1 MPSANTTDGTND
13 CAAIEAGH
21 TSDALTDLTG
31 NPSFTVSLDEMQTE
45 IVDGSLWKSI
55 LEWSSNG
62 FMMGCGSHSG
72 SDTNHNDL
80 GIVLGHAFSV
90 LDVKDVDN
98 IKFMQIRNPHGNGG
112 QEWTGD
118 YSDNRYVICSPS
130 QRFALN

>member
-1 MPSANTTDGTND
+1 
-13 CAAIEAGH
+13 
-21 TSDALTDLTG
+21 
-31 NPSFTVSLDEMQTE
+31 MQTE

-130 QRFALN
+130 TVCPQLTRQQRQVDQAAAVQAEDCRGGG